1 MSSCTSITLKRPQ
14 RNITGA
20 QGKVQTLL
28 ELWVQTGNFM
38 MTTAN
43 NLCVCVCVREHA
55 GTGIGVGEGRQ
66 EESSI
71 SASGRLLQ
79 LENSWGSEELPEILI
94 YPDYCLC
101 SK

>member
-28 ELWVQTGNFM
+28 ELLVQTGNFM

-43 NLCVCVCVREHA
+43 NLCVCVCVCARMQA
-55 GTGIGVGEGRQ
+55 QALGEGR
-66 EESSI
+66 
-71 SASGRLLQ
+71 AARRRALFLLPAGSCNWKIPGV
-79 LENSWGSEELPEILI
+79 LKNSQ
-94 YPDYCLC
+94 
-101 SK
+101 KF

>member
-28 ELWVQTGNFM
+28 ELLVQTGNFM

-43 NLCVCVCVREHA
+43 NLCVCVCVCVRA
-55 GTGIGVGEGRQ
+55 RMRAQALG
-66 EESSI
+66 
-71 SASGRLLQ
+71 
-79 LENSWGSEELPEILI
+79 
-94 YPDYCLC
+94 
-101 SK
+101 